1 MKVLFKNEKNI
12 FFFHHC
18 LQKCLQLLAET
29 FIKVDNLSIP
39 NFCPFLFK
47 SPTFSYIHFVLSFD
61 IFPQFQQEQQLFRS
75 RSHNVDLSKI
85 SSKRSI
91 AIQSMLI
98 YQLRY
103 YIFLVL
109 SRILIKALNHF
120 DCSVDGPYSPLMFL
134 SNRCR
139 IAESIEMK
147 WNIGNKWATHA
158 VALH

>member
-1 MKVLFKNEKNI
+1 MRKT
-12 FFFHHC
+12 FFFQHC